1 LRTIAPLACAALL
14 LAGCSKAPAQ
24 STSTQT
30 SATPAATTTP
40 VAATTEAPG
49 QAAAPPA
56 SPAPPPAP
64 PKPVP
69 ATLPDVIARVN
80 GEAINKA
87 ELQDAITSLEGQA
100 GRPVPAEERD
110 QVFRAVLDQL
120 VTGHVL
126 LQETRNRKVTVPDAE
141 IESRIGELR
150 QRFQTEDEFTK
161 ALASRN
167 LTLEKIRGELRKQL
181 AIEKM
186 IENEVTPQVTV
197 NDQDV
202 KNFYDQNPAQFQQP
216 EQFRAS
222 HILVMVAQG
231 ATPEQKQEARTKIE
245 GVLKELQGGKD
256 FAELAKAHSQDGS
269 APQGGDLNFF
279 TRGQMVEPFQK
290 AVESLQVGQVSGVV
304 ETQFGF
310 HIVKLT
316 DKKAGRTV
324 PLAEVNKKIADYL
337 VAQQKQQR
345 ASGFVESLRAKSKV
359 EILI

>member
-1 LRTIAPLACAALL
+1 MRTIAPLACAAFL

-24 STSTQT
+24 STTTQGTTPTAPASTAT
-30 SATPAATTTP
+30 APATPASAGP
-40 VAATTEAPG
+40 AP
-49 QAAAPPA
+49 QAAPAAPAEPA
-56 SPAPPPAP
+56 
-64 PKPVP
+64 KPVP
-69 ATLPDVIARVN
+69 ATLPEVIARVN
-80 GEAINKA
+80 GEEIKRD
-87 ELQDAITSLEGQA
+87 ELQDAIKSLEGQA

-110 QVFRAVLDQL
+110 QVVRAVLNQL

-126 LQETRNRKVTVPDAE
+126 LQESRNRKVTVPDAE
-141 IESRIGELR
+141 IENRVGQLR
-150 QRFQTEDEFTK
+150 QRFPTEEEFAK
-161 ALASRN
+161 ALAARN

-222 HILVMVAQG
+222 HILLMVPQD
-231 ATPEQKQEARTKIE
+231 ATPEQKKETRAKIDDLAKQIAA
-245 GVLKELQGGKD
+245 GAD

-269 APQGGDLNFF
+269 ASQGGDLNYFA
-279 TRGQMVEPFQK
+279 RGQMVEPFQK
-290 AVESLQVGQVSGVV
+290 AVESLEVGQVSGVV

-310 HIVKLT
+310 HLVKLT

-337 VAQQKQQR
+337 VMQQRQQR
-345 ASGFVESLRAKSKV
+345 ANGFVESLRARSKV

>member
-1 LRTIAPLACAALL
+1 MRTIVAFASAVLL

-24 STSTQT
+24 STSSST
-30 SATPAATTTP
+30 ATTP
-40 VAATTEAPG
+40 VATATT
-49 QAAAPPA
+49 AAAPQAPGA
-56 SPAPPPAP
+56 GAPQAAPAPEPV
-64 PKPVP
+64 KPVP

-80 GEAINKA
+80 GEEIRKT
-87 ELQDAITSLEGQA
+87 ELQDAITSIEGQA

-110 QVFRAVLDQL
+110 QVFRAVLNQL

-126 LQETRNRKVTVPDAE
+126 LQESRTRKISVPDTELDA
-141 IESRIGELR
+141 RIGELR
-150 QRFQTEDEFTK
+150 QRFPSEDEFKK
-161 ALASRN
+161 ALATRN
-167 LTLEKIRGELRKQL
+167 LSVEKIREELRKQL

-186 IENEVTPQVTV
+186 IDGEVTPQVTV

-216 EQFRAS
+216 DQFRAS
-222 HILVMVAQG
+222 HILVMVPQG
-231 ATPEQKQEARTKIE
+231 ATAEQKQEARTKID
-245 GVLKELQGGKD
+245 GVLKDVKAGKD
-256 FAELAKAHSQDGS
+256 FAELAKTHSQDGS
-269 APQGGDLNFF
+269 ASQGGDLNYFA
-279 TRGQMVEPFQK
+279 RGQMVEPFQK
-290 AVESLQVGQVSGVV
+290 AVESLQVGQVSDVV

-337 VAQQKQQR
+337 VMQQKQQR
-345 ASGFVESLRAKSKV
+345 ANGFVESLRAKSKV

>member
-1 LRTIAPLACAALL
+1 MRTIAPLACAALL

-24 STSTQT
+24 STSTQPA
-30 SATPAATTTP
+30 ATPAAASTP
-40 VAATTEAPG
+40 APAPAG
-49 QAAAPPA
+49 QAAGQGGPQAA
-56 SPAPPPAP
+56 PAPVPA
-64 PKPVP
+64 KPVP

-80 GEAINKA
+80 GEAINKT

-100 GRPVPAEERD
+100 GRPVPPEERD
-110 QVFRAVLDQL
+110 QVLRAVLDQL

-126 LQETRNRKVTVPDAE
+126 LQESRNRKVTVPDTE
-141 IESRIGELR
+141 IDSRVGELR
-150 QRFQTEDEFTK
+150 QRFPTEEEFTK
-161 ALASRN
+161 ALATRN
-167 LTLEKIRGELRKQL
+167 LTVDKIREELRKQL

-186 IENEVTPQVTV
+186 IESEVTPQVSV

-216 EQFRAS
+216 EQYRAS
-222 HILVMVAQG
+222 HILVMVPQG
-231 ATPEQKQEARTKIE
+231 ATPEQKQEARGKID
-245 GVLKELQGGKD
+245 GVLKQVKGGGD
-256 FAELAKAHSQDGS
+256 FAELAKANSQDGS
-269 APQGGDLNFF
+269 ASQGGDLNFF

-290 AVESLQVGQVSGVV
+290 AVESLQVGQVSEVV

-310 HIVKLT
+310 HIIKLT
-316 DKKAGRTV
+316 DKKPGRTV

-337 VAQQKQQR
+337 VMQQKQQR